1 MPRSR
6 RIGLLSLIAAVACGA
21 SLSHAAS
28 PGVPALPTTSINYVK
43 YAVTDLPTHFK
54 NQPLG
59 GINNT
64 PANNPITNAGATLVI
79 LPRFT
84 PEALQKAAAEVE
96 LGGIDRKLRGIVGGI
111 WKHRQ
116 ELCVGA

>member
-1 MPRSR
+1 MTRLR
-6 RIGLLSLIAAVACGA
+6 RIELFALIAAALCA
-21 SLSHAAS
+21 PRLMQAAS

-64 PANNPITNAGATLVI
+64 PTNNPITNAGATLGRVLFYDERI
-79 LPRFT
+79 SHNDGLSCSSCH
-84 PEALQKAAAEVE
+84 K
-96 LGGIDRKLRGIVGGI
+96 
-111 WKHRQ
+111 Q
-116 ELCVGA
+116 END